1 MSHNGSTMARCVP
14 TRAWFAALILMGCG
28 SSTMPPTEDLGADAS
43 VLDAADA
50 PGAVM
55 HRPSCLRSG
64 EPAPPTRTWFVD
76 ATSRDPRLA
85 AAIAPAPG
93 VLWRG
98 VAAGDIDG
106 DGDVDL
112 AVARGH
118 DPTGQAATRWLAN
131 DGAMRFSLT
140 DASLAPGQAVLL
152 ADFDNDGDLDLV
164 VGGAEVFVHEALGAG
179 RFGAA
184 VRVTTLSRPALS
196 LNTGDLDGD
205 GRLDLVVGGERELRV
220 LANVGGLALQD
231 ASARWSLALVPHGFV
246 HAAMIFDID
255 DDGATDLFVSMDND
269 AADDGAGP
277 PPGVT
282 DGDVAM
288 LRRGEREGRAHFED
302 HARRLGLLG
311 PRAGMGGTIGD
322 LDGDGDLDLYLSNIG
337 RNHLLLRGPDGL
349 FADATDRFG
358 MGFAQRDPAGC
369 AASTQP
375 RACLHYTW
383 MQQRADFD
391 GDGHDD
397 LAVAA
402 ARFSQ
407 TPQLPLFVQGDGRGG
422 YQRVSPG
429 VDCFA
434 ARTLLAADLDGDT
447 DPDLVSTTAIGE
459 LLLLRNDT
467 RGAPRRCA
475 TLRGVASNREG
486 RGAVV
491 TAVSAAGRRA
501 PKVMAPGGG
510 VLGDGPATI
519 CFGGGADPPV
529 RFEVRWPSG
538 RRQTADARDGT
549 VILQEPAEASTQG
562 AGSG

>member
-1 MSHNGSTMARCVP
+1 MSHNGSTRARSVP
-14 TRAWFAALILMGCG
+14 PRAWFVALVLVGCG
-28 SSTMPPTEDLGADAS
+28 STTAPPTGVLGADAR
-43 VLDAADA
+43 VLDVADA
-50 PGAVM
+50 AGREV

-64 EPAPPTRTWFVD
+64 EPSPPTRTWFVD
-76 ATSRDPRLA
+76 ATSRDPLLA

-98 VAAGDIDG
+98 VAA
-106 DGDVDL
+106 
-112 AVARGH
+112 
-118 DPTGQAATRWLAN
+118 
-131 DGAMRFSLT
+131 
-140 DASLAPGQAVLL
+140 
-152 ADFDNDGDLDLV
+152 
-164 VGGAEVFVHEALGAG
+164 
-179 RFGAA
+179 
-184 VRVTTLSRPALS
+184 
-196 LNTGDLDGD
+196 
-205 GRLDLVVGGERELRV
+205 
-220 LANVGGLALQD
+220 
-231 ASARWSLALVPHGFV
+231 
-246 HAAMIFDID
+246 
-255 DDGATDLFVSMDND
+255 
-269 AADDGAGP
+269 
-277 PPGVT
+277 
-282 DGDVAM
+282 
-288 LRRGEREGRAHFED
+288 
-302 HARRLGLLG
+302 
-311 PRAGMGGTIGD
+311 GD

-337 RNHLLLRGPDGL
+337 RNHLLIRGTDGIP
-349 FADATDRFG
+349 ADATDRFG

-407 TPQLPLFVQGDGRGG
+407 SPQLPLFVQGDGRGG

-447 DPDLVSTTAIGE
+447 DPDLVSTTALGE

-491 TAVSAAGRRA
+491 TAVSAAGQRA

-510 VLGDGPATI
+510 VLGDGPATV

-549 VILQEPAEASTQG
+549 VILQEPVEASTQD
-562 AGSG
+562 AGSR